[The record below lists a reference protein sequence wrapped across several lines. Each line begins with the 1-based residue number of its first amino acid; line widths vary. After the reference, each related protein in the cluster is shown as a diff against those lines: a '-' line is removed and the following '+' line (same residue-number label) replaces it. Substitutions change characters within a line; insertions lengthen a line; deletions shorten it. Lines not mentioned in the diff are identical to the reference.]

1 MVTTSPTSLEV
12 AAKLRL
18 AVSRTARRLR
28 QEAGED
34 LSPSLTSALAKIDS
48 DGPLTPSELAERERV
63 RRPTATGIVSRL
75 AEAGLVERTSDPSD
89 GRVSLVSVT
98 PEGRSLLQRL
108 RKRKNAFLA
117 KRLRKLD
124 PDEVAT
130 LDRAAGILER
140 LLEERDA
147 G

>member
-1 MVTTSPTSLEV
+1 MVTTSATSLEV
-12 AAKLRL
+12 AARLRL

-75 AEAGLVERTSDPSD
+75 SEAGLVERTSDPSD
-89 GRVSLVSVT
+89 GRVSLVSAT
-98 PEGRSLLQRL
+98 PEGRLLLQRL

>member
-1 MVTTSPTSLEV
+1 
-12 AAKLRL
+12 L

-63 RRPTATGIVSRL
+63 RRPTATGIISRL
-75 AEAGLVERTSDPSD
+75 SEAGLVERTSDPSD
-89 GRVSLVSVT
+89 GRVSLVSAT